1 MKDLNEMT
9 KEEIDAIT
17 PEQAEAMAA
26 ELIAQSRAT
35 RKEVQDFL
43 YNNGEVI
50 DLGKWVTAK
59 EYGERFGVSIN
70 RVTNWIKRGVIPKE
84 NVRRIKAL
92 NDIRL
97 IKAVPYKD
105 T

>member
-1 MKDLNEMT
+1 MT
-9 KEEIDAIT
+9 REEIDAVT

-26 ELIAQSRAT
+26 EMIAESRAT
-35 RKEVQDFL
+35 RRRIQDLL
-43 YNNGEVI
+43 YNNGEI
-50 DLGKWVTAK
+50 LDLGKWVTAK
-59 EYGERFGVSIN
+59 EYSERFGVKLSRI
-70 RVTNWIKRGVIPKE
+70 TNWIRRGVIPPE

-105 T
+105 V